1 MGIDWGPSNG
11 IGSGVPSSDSPRR
24 TPGAGRESWADAA
37 AAPRVVPRE
46 GNRGYPPQV
55 PSKGDLSFV
64 FGPTARSFPR
74 VACTMAKSLEVRVPH
89 ALDQDEI
96 KRRLDEA
103 LVRAR
108 SDYADSVGEITA
120 QWAGE
125 DRMQFN
131 LAVAGMKFDGS
142 LEILIEELLVKL
154 ELPGAAALFSGRIR
168 EGIQERLGGL
178 VG

>member
-1 MGIDWGPSNG
+1 MGIDWGLSNG
-11 IGSGVPSSDSPRR
+11 IGSGVPSSDSPRPSRGAAGKSR
-24 TPGAGRESWADAA
+24 TDAA
-37 AAPRVVPRE
+37 AAPRLVARG
-46 GNRGYPPQV
+46 GNRGYPPES
-55 PSKGDLSFV
+55 PSSGDLSLAV
-64 FGPTARSFPR
+64 GPTDHSFPK
-74 VACTMAKSLEVRVPH
+74 VACTMAKTLEVRVPH

>member
-1 MGIDWGPSNG
+1 
-11 IGSGVPSSDSPRR
+11 
-24 TPGAGRESWADAA
+24 
-37 AAPRVVPRE
+37 
-46 GNRGYPPQV
+46 
-55 PSKGDLSFV
+55 
-64 FGPTARSFPR
+64 
-74 VACTMAKSLEVRVPH
+74 MAKTLEVRVPH

-108 SDYADSVGEITA
+108 SDYAESVGEITA

-125 DRMQFN
+125 DRMQFH

>member
-1 MGIDWGPSNG
+1 
-11 IGSGVPSSDSPRR
+11 
-24 TPGAGRESWADAA
+24 
-37 AAPRVVPRE
+37 
-46 GNRGYPPQV
+46 
-55 PSKGDLSFV
+55 
-64 FGPTARSFPR
+64 
-74 VACTMAKSLEVRVPH
+74 MAKSLEVRVPH

-108 SDYADSVGEITA
+108 SEYADSVGEITA

-125 DRMQFN
+125 DRMHFN

>member
-1 MGIDWGPSNG
+1 
-11 IGSGVPSSDSPRR
+11 
-24 TPGAGRESWADAA
+24 
-37 AAPRVVPRE
+37 
-46 GNRGYPPQV
+46 
-55 PSKGDLSFV
+55 
-64 FGPTARSFPR
+64 
-74 VACTMAKSLEVRVPH
+74 MAKTLEVRVPH

-120 QWAGE
+120 QWDGE
-125 DRMQFN
+125 EKMRFN

-142 LEILIEELLVKL
+142 LEILIEELLVTL
-154 ELPGAAALFSGRIR
+154 QLPGAAALFSGRSR

>member
-1 MGIDWGPSNG
+1 
-11 IGSGVPSSDSPRR
+11 
-24 TPGAGRESWADAA
+24 
-37 AAPRVVPRE
+37 
-46 GNRGYPPQV
+46 
-55 PSKGDLSFV
+55 
-64 FGPTARSFPR
+64 
-74 VACTMAKSLEVRVPH
+74 MAKTLEVRVPH
-89 ALDQDEI
+89 TLDQDEI

-120 QWAGE
+120 QWDGE
-125 DRMQFN
+125 EKMRFN

-142 LEILIEELLVKL
+142 LEIHIEELLITL
-154 ELPGAAALFSGRIR
+154 QLPGAAALFSGRIR

>member
-1 MGIDWGPSNG
+1 
-11 IGSGVPSSDSPRR
+11 
-24 TPGAGRESWADAA
+24 
-37 AAPRVVPRE
+37 
-46 GNRGYPPQV
+46 
-55 PSKGDLSFV
+55 
-64 FGPTARSFPR
+64 
-74 VACTMAKSLEVRVPH
+74 MAKTLEVRVPH
-89 ALDQDEI
+89 ALNQDEI

-108 SDYADSVGEITA
+108 SDYAESVGEITA

>member
-1 MGIDWGPSNG
+1 M
-11 IGSGVPSSDSPRR
+11 
-24 TPGAGRESWADAA
+24 
-37 AAPRVVPRE
+37 
-46 GNRGYPPQV
+46 
-55 PSKGDLSFV
+55 SK
-64 FGPTARSFPR
+64 T
-74 VACTMAKSLEVRVPH
+74 LEVRVPH
-89 ALDQDEI
+89 TLDQDEI

-120 QWAGE
+120 QWDGE
-125 DRMQFN
+125 DRMQVN

-154 ELPGAAALFSGRIR
+154 QLPGAAALFSGRIR

>member
-1 MGIDWGPSNG
+1 MRIDRPRWHGG
-11 IGSGVPSSDSPRR
+11 QIGDILGLVFHAGSLRPGRPVWLLPPRI
-24 TPGAGRESWADAA
+24 
-37 AAPRVVPRE
+37 AP
-46 GNRGYPPQV
+46 
-55 PSKGDLSFV
+55 
-64 FGPTARSFPR
+64 
-74 VACTMAKSLEVRVPH
+74 TMAKTLEVRVPH
-89 ALDQDEI
+89 ALNQDEI

-120 QWAGE
+120 QWDGE
-125 DRMQFN
+125 EKMRFN

-142 LEILIEELLVKL
+142 LEICIEELLVTL
-154 ELPGAAALFSGRIR
+154 QLPGAAALFSGRIR

>member
-1 MGIDWGPSNG
+1 
-11 IGSGVPSSDSPRR
+11 
-24 TPGAGRESWADAA
+24 
-37 AAPRVVPRE
+37 
-46 GNRGYPPQV
+46 
-55 PSKGDLSFV
+55 
-64 FGPTARSFPR
+64 
-74 VACTMAKSLEVRVPH
+74 MAKTLEVRVPH

-108 SDYADSVGEITA
+108 SDYAESVGEITA

-131 LAVAGMKFDGS
+131 LAVAGLKFDGS
-142 LEILIEELLVKL
+142 LEILIEL

>member
-1 MGIDWGPSNG
+1 
-11 IGSGVPSSDSPRR
+11 
-24 TPGAGRESWADAA
+24 
-37 AAPRVVPRE
+37 
-46 GNRGYPPQV
+46 
-55 PSKGDLSFV
+55 
-64 FGPTARSFPR
+64 
-74 VACTMAKSLEVRVPH
+74 MAKTLEVRVPH

-120 QWAGE
+120 QWDGE
-125 DRMQFN
+125 ETMRFN

-154 ELPGAAALFSGRIR
+154 QLPGAAALFSGRIR

>member
-1 MGIDWGPSNG
+1 
-11 IGSGVPSSDSPRR
+11 
-24 TPGAGRESWADAA
+24 
-37 AAPRVVPRE
+37 
-46 GNRGYPPQV
+46 
-55 PSKGDLSFV
+55 
-64 FGPTARSFPR
+64 
-74 VACTMAKSLEVRVPH
+74 MAKTLEVRVPH
-89 ALDQDEI
+89 ALGQDEI

-108 SDYADSVGEITA
+108 SDYVDSVGEITA

>member
-1 MGIDWGPSNG
+1 
-11 IGSGVPSSDSPRR
+11 
-24 TPGAGRESWADAA
+24 
-37 AAPRVVPRE
+37 
-46 GNRGYPPQV
+46 
-55 PSKGDLSFV
+55 
-64 FGPTARSFPR
+64 
-74 VACTMAKSLEVRVPH
+74 MAKTLEVRVPH
-89 ALDQDEI
+89 ALDQNEI

-108 SDYADSVGEITA
+108 SEYADSVGEITA
-120 QWAGE
+120 QWDGD
-125 DRMQFN
+125 DRMRFN

-142 LEILIEELLVKL
+142 LEILVEELLVKL